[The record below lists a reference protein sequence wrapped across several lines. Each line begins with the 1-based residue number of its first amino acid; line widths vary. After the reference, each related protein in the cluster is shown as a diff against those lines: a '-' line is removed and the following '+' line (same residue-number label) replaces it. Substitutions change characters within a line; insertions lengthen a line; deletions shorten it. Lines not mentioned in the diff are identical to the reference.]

1 MFFKTV
7 RDLLNET
14 SPERRG
20 EARREG
26 EEGEGEER
34 RRGEEEWRQ
43 AESSKGKHLEGLS
56 DGTCLYIAQAHYIL
70 HSTCINSLTH

>member
-20 EARREG
+20 KERRG
-26 EEGEGEER
+26 GEER
-34 RRGEEEWRQ
+34 RRGER
-43 AESSKGKHLEGLS
+43 ESGDRLS
-56 DGTCLYIAQAHYIL
+56 PQRENIWKDFRMARLYIAQAHYIL
-70 HSTCINSLTH
+70 HITCINSLTD